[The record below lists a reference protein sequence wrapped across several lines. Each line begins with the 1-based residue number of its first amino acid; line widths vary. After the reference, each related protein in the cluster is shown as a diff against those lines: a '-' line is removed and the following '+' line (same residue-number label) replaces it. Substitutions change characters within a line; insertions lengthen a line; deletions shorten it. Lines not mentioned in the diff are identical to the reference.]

1 MDDKIQIISSYEFLL
16 KYPGDYKN
24 AINYSIYPSV
34 NKYNDLFI
42 TKNKGTILYKYNW
55 HTCLDTIKFHE
66 QQVIPAG
73 DELQRVSTSTKGSR
87 FEQIWFSDTEERALD
102 YYYNFSKSENEKIK
116 ILDNYNKS
124 YTDKNRNPAIYKF
137 ILLNNTDILDLN
149 KLSEILLFLSEIKL
163 SDKLKFKFFSYS
175 YRKKYIENLN
185 IINKKL
191 YFHSAFENDSD
202 TPICKLIIQFVFG
215 ILTIQDQINF
225 MQDLKY
231 IYQICLDGILSEKE
245 VADFTT
251 SFPFTTFDGKQVY
264 WIDDINSQLM
274 KDFTDEE
281 LKSCCNRLSIMFF
294 DMIAL
299 FSLFTGMFYSCKLL
313 ITGYEYPNIKSLWTD
328 ENNHEIAMINISNY
342 SENKLFDCQGVVID
356 KTLRKY
362 MSDHPD
368 YPYTSFIDDQETTTI
383 GGKKKYRTKKR
394 KSKRSKKY
402 KKTMIKYKKNKRSKR
417 SRINKRTIKKK

>member
-1 MDDKIQIISSYEFLL
+1 
-16 KYPGDYKN
+16 
-24 AINYSIYPSV
+24 
-34 NKYNDLFI
+34 
-42 TKNKGTILYKYNW
+42 KYNW

-66 QQVIPAG
+66 QQIFPEGVQLG
-73 DELQRVSTSTKGSR
+73 SVSTATKGSR
-87 FEQIWFSDTEERALD
+87 FEQIWFANTEERALD
-102 YYYNFSKSENEKIK
+102 YYYNFSKSESEKYK

-124 YTDKNRNPAIYKF
+124 YANKNGNPAIYKF

-185 IINKKL
+185 IVNKKL

-225 MQDLKY
+225 MEDLKN
-231 IYQICLDGILSEKE
+231 IYKLCIDGVLSQEE
-245 VADFTT
+245 LREFTT
-251 SFPFTTFDGKQVY
+251 NFPFTTFDGKQVY
-264 WIDDINSQLM
+264 WIDDINLQLM

-281 LKSCCNRLSIMFF
+281 LKSCGNRLSIMLF

-313 ITGYEYPNIKSLWTD
+313 IAGYEFPNIKSLWTD
-328 ENNHEIAMINISNY
+328 ENNHEIAMINISIY
-342 SENKLFDCQGVVID
+342 SENKLFGCQGVVID
-356 KTLRKY
+356 ETLRNY
-362 MSDHPD
+362 MRDHPD
-368 YPYTSFIDDQETTTI
+368 YPYTSFILKQDELRAQKRRRRRYYKSF
-383 GGKKKYRTKKR
+383 KKKSKTKKNKR
-394 KSKRSKKY
+394 NKRNKKSKSKR
-402 KKTMIKYKKNKRSKR
+402 TRKNKRSK
-417 SRINKRTIKKK
+417 KK